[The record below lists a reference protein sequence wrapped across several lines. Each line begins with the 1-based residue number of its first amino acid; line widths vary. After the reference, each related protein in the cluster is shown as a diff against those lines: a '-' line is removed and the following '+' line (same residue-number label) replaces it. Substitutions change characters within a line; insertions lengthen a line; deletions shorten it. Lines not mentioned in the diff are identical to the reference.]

1 MNKDPLVQKLWLKWS
16 YLGLAKYEELRA
28 DLDTY
33 AFSIV
38 EQALPPADFMAAPP
52 LKTSLENAKAGGFN
66 LCRQQIRDK
75 ARELTNQPLK
85 QNEN

>member
-1 MNKDPLVQKLWLKWS
+1 MTKEEIIKEFNDKFGCEEVVNKFLSDV
-16 YLGLAKYEELRA
+16 
-28 DLDTY
+28 LDSY

-66 LCRQQIRDK
+66 LCRQQIREK
-75 ARELTNQPLK
+75 ARTLTNQT
-85 QNEN
+85 QTN